1 MRGSRWLLVRLV
13 PLLLG
18 VAAARGPSAWAASG
32 GAGSA
37 ARPPGATAEPSPP
50 PEPSHEQTPEQC
62 RGYYDVMGQ
71 FDPPFVC
78 QKHPFFIC
86 CGSCGFR
93 YCCKEPSA
101 RLNQTQCVKNET
113 PRLAN
118 DSTGPPDVVGPFG
131 PTRDK
136 THMVVYSVCG
146 IVAFMLLAGI
156 FTKVGLYKPAGGLL
170 PAQPPGEPGGHCRL
184 LDVSAHQESGLALPT
199 DSGSTPGFPSMLPP
213 RASSMEA
220 GFMHGAR
227 PSLDQPQLKTI
238 FHSQPHLASEAP
250 PTYEAANQAEG
261 GRHPSLPKRIE
272 KSGLL
277 DHFGKIHFSS
287 DAGPPTSLPLRS
299 ATPVKASTSRQASE
313 ASGKEGGRGD
323 EDELAGAKSRMTKM
337 HSHPGAWMSPARERS
352 LPRGEGD
359 SVSRSG
365 SQALH
370 QQQQH
375 HHHHPHHHHHHQPPH
390 QQSQHQSQHE
400 HHQPQH
406 HQLQHQHQQQH
417 HHHTLQHHHTREQ
430 QQQQGPGGPG
440 VRGQLSQQDTWPGPP
455 RYHSTLDRVPT
466 SGSGSGRHH
475 QRQQSTL
482 RPSQTTLSKAEV
494 TV

>member
-32 GAGSA
+32 GAASA
-37 ARPPGATAEPSPP
+37 TRPPGATAEPSPP

-170 PAQPPGEPGGHCRL
+170 PAQPPGEPGGHC
-184 LDVSAHQESGLALPT
+184 SET
-199 DSGSTPGFPSMLPP
+199 WF
-213 RASSMEA
+213 ASS
-220 GFMHGAR
+220 
-227 PSLDQPQLKTI
+227 S
-238 FHSQPHLASEAP
+238 
-250 PTYEAANQAEG
+250 
-261 GRHPSLPKRIE
+261 
-272 KSGLL
+272 
-277 DHFGKIHFSS
+277 
-287 DAGPPTSLPLRS
+287 
-299 ATPVKASTSRQASE
+299 
-313 ASGKEGGRGD
+313 
-323 EDELAGAKSRMTKM
+323 
-337 HSHPGAWMSPARERS
+337 PGA
-352 LPRGEGD
+352 GEHG
-359 SVSRSG
+359 RSG
-365 SQALH
+365 A
-370 QQQQH
+370 
-375 HHHHPHHHHHHQPPH
+375 
-390 QQSQHQSQHE
+390 
-400 HHQPQH
+400 
-406 HQLQHQHQQQH
+406 
-417 HHHTLQHHHTREQ
+417 
-430 QQQQGPGGPG
+430 
-440 VRGQLSQQDTWPGPP
+440 D
-455 RYHSTLDRVPT
+455 
-466 SGSGSGRHH
+466 
-475 QRQQSTL
+475 
-482 RPSQTTLSKAEV
+482 AA
-494 TV
+494 

>member
-18 VAAARGPSAWAASG
+18 VAAARGPSAWEPNGGAAS
-32 GAGSA
+32 AT
-37 ARPPGATAEPSPP
+37 RPPGATAEPSPP
-50 PEPSHEQTPEQC
+50 RKQTPEQC

-78 QKHPFFIC
+78 HMPPYFIC

-156 FTKVGLYKPAGGLL
+156 FTDVGLYKPAGGLL
-170 PAQPPGEPGGHCRL
+170 PAQPPGEPGGHCR
-184 LDVSAHQESGLALPT
+184 
-199 DSGSTPGFPSMLPP
+199 
-213 RASSMEA
+213 
-220 GFMHGAR
+220 
-227 PSLDQPQLKTI
+227 
-238 FHSQPHLASEAP
+238 
-250 PTYEAANQAEG
+250 
-261 GRHPSLPKRIE
+261 
-272 KSGLL
+272 
-277 DHFGKIHFSS
+277 
-287 DAGPPTSLPLRS
+287 
-299 ATPVKASTSRQASE
+299 ASTSRQASE
-313 ASGKEGGRGD
+313 ASGKGGGRGD

-337 HSHPGAWMSPARERS
+337 HSHPGAWASPARERS

-370 QQQQH
+370 QQQH
-375 HHHHPHHHHHHQPPH
+375 PHHPHDHEPPQH

-406 HQLQHQHQQQH
+406 HQQQQH
-417 HHHTLQHHHTREQ
+417 HHHTLQHHHTRGQ

-440 VRGQLSQQDTWPGPP
+440 VRGQLSQQDTWPGPL
-455 RYHSTLDRVPT
+455 RYHSTLDRIPT
-466 SGSGSGRHH
+466 SGSGRGRHH
-475 QRQQSTL
+475 QRQQTTL
-482 RPSQTTLSKAEV
+482 RPSQTTLSKTEV

>member
-32 GAGSA
+32 GAASA
-37 ARPPGATAEPSPP
+37 TRPPGATAEPSPP

-184 LDVSAHQESGLALPT
+184 LDVSARQESRLALPT
-199 DSGSTPGFPSMLPP
+199 DSGSTPGFPSMQPP

-227 PSLDQPQLKTI
+227 PSLDQSQLKTI

-277 DHFGKIHFSS
+277 DHVGKIHFSS

-299 ATPVKASTSRQASE
+299 ASPVRASTSRQASE
-313 ASGKEGGRGD
+313 ASGKGGGRGD

-337 HSHPGAWMSPARERS
+337 HSHPGAWASPARERS

-365 SQALH
+365 SQ
-370 QQQQH
+370 
-375 HHHHPHHHHHHQPPH
+375 
-390 QQSQHQSQHE
+390 
-400 HHQPQH
+400 
-406 HQLQHQHQQQH
+406 
-417 HHHTLQHHHTREQ
+417 
-430 QQQQGPGGPG
+430 
-440 VRGQLSQQDTWPGPP
+440 DTWPGPL
-455 RYHSTLDRVPT
+455 RYHSTLDRIPT

-482 RPSQTTLSKAEV
+482 RPSQTTLSKSEV

>member
-32 GAGSA
+32 GAASA
-37 ARPPGATAEPSPP
+37 TRPPGATAEPSPP

-170 PAQPPGEPGGHCRL
+170 PAQPPGEPGGHCSSDIRHLCRL
-184 LDVSAHQESGLALPT
+184 SEFEHSALTTTPLLPTCTHTHTCTHTYNSCPSPLRGIDVST
-199 DSGSTPGFPSMLPP
+199 MLRPRPP
-213 RASSMEA
+213 HPAPRVRAIA
-220 GFMHGAR
+220 
-227 PSLDQPQLKTI
+227 
-238 FHSQPHLASEAP
+238 
-250 PTYEAANQAEG
+250 
-261 GRHPSLPKRIE
+261 E

-277 DHFGKIHFSS
+277 DHVGKIHFSS

-299 ATPVKASTSRQASE
+299 ASPVRASTSRQASE
-313 ASGKEGGRGD
+313 ASGKGGGRGD

-337 HSHPGAWMSPARERS
+337 HSHPGASSSSSSSTTPS
-352 LPRGEGD
+352 STTTRGG
-359 SVSRSG
+359 SSSSRVLGAPGCGG
-365 SQALH
+365 SCPSRTPGL
-370 QQQQH
+370 
-375 HHHHPHHHHHHQPPH
+375 
-390 QQSQHQSQHE
+390 
-400 HHQPQH
+400 
-406 HQLQHQHQQQH
+406 
-417 HHHTLQHHHTREQ
+417 
-430 QQQQGPGGPG
+430 GPCA
-440 VRGQLSQQDTWPGPP
+440 T
-455 RYHSTLDRVPT
+455 T
-466 SGSGSGRHH
+466 
-475 QRQQSTL
+475 RQQTTL
-482 RPSQTTLSKAEV
+482 RPSQTTLSKTEV